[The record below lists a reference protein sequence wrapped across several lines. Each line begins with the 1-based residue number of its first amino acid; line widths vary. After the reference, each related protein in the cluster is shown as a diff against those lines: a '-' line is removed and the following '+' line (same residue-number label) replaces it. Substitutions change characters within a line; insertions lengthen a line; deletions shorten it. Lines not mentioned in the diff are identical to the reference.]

1 MRARL
6 TNYDFNLPLIDAVN
20 DPDMPDI
27 RCELAALSLGQ
38 GLDSGYY
45 AAKEMADA
53 VTLIWSEAQDQVPL
67 SHGEAIRHLGDI
79 LARDDE
85 GYQRFLYG
93 AVGGLMP

>member
-20 DPDMPDI
+20 DPDMPDF